1 MPDVEAIR
9 QHLLATDDA
18 FRGLSDEHHEFESR
32 LTQLSLRSH
41 LSEPEQLEEAT
52 LKKKKLRLKDRM
64 EAIIQRHRTE
74 TAKVD

>member
-9 QHLLATDDA
+9 QHLLATDDT
-18 FRGLSDEHHEFESR
+18 FRGLSDRHHEFDSR
-32 LTQLSLRSH
+32 LTQLSLQSH
-41 LSEPEQLEEAT
+41 LSEPEQFEEAT
-52 LKKKKLRLKDRM
+52 LKKKKLRLKDQM